1 MTMRDVTSDGRTP
14 EGSGS
19 VFPARRRVLR
29 LAGGGLALAV
39 LTAGAVGCDEDAV
52 DAVDVEEPGN
62 AGGDEPGGDGGKE
75 ADADGNG
82 NGNGNGQAPE
92 PLWTKPTSAETYG
105 DNDELVA
112 AGGVVIASGSP
123 LALDAATGRQKW
135 SLPGGAVPG
144 APLLLSEDT
153 LYLASSEYDGSVIG
167 YDPASGKE
175 TWRSRLGKE
184 YRQPRPIA
192 VDGEQVYV
200 IAEILED
207 DGSSKTNVIAA
218 LNSTT
223 GRVAW
228 KEQRDVGTEQNGI
241 HAAVR
246 GRHLVYTDFKKN
258 LTVRDTAGGGQV
270 WTHKTTKTNYGF
282 FTVHQDLVIVPQGNA
297 LQAFNLADGKEKWT
311 LEASDGAL
319 FREPAVLEDVL
330 YVADSA
336 RAMRAIDPRTGKQ
349 LWKSEALADAGLQ
362 VPRPYVKAG
371 DTLFGAT
378 DLDKQGGIIAMDAST
393 GAVRWTFND
402 KTGDYHAW
410 LVATDGKHVFA
421 LHGKKLHALPV

>member
-14 EGSGS
+14 EGPGSGS
-19 VFPARRRVLR
+19 PSRRRVLR
-29 LAGGGLALAV
+29 WAGGGLTLAA
-39 LTAGAVGCDEDAV
+39 LTAGAVGCDE

-75 ADADGNG
+75 VGADADGNG

-112 AGGVVIASGSP
+112 VGGVVIASGSP
-123 LALDAATGRQKW
+123 LAALDAATGEQKW

-144 APLLLSEDT
+144 APLLLGEDT

-167 YDPASGKE
+167 YHPASGKE

-246 GRHLVYTDFKKN
+246 GRHLVYTDFRKN

-282 FTVHQDLVIVPQGNA
+282 FTVHQDLVVVPQGNV
-297 LQAFNLADGKEKWT
+297 LQAFNLTDGKEKWT

-319 FREPAVLEDVL
+319 FREPAVLDDVL

-336 RAMRAIDPRTGKQ
+336 RVMRAVDPRTGKQ

-362 VPRPYVKAG
+362 VPRQYVKAG
-371 DTLFGAT
+371 DTLYGAT
-378 DLDKQGGIIAMDAST
+378 DLDKQGGIIAMDART

-410 LVATDGKHVFA
+410 LVATDGKRVFA

>member
-1 MTMRDVTSDGRTP
+1 MAGRDATSDDRTP
-14 EGSGS
+14 EVRGSS
-19 VFPARRRVLR
+19 SRRRVLR
-29 LAGGGLALAV
+29 LAGGGLALVA
-39 LTAGAVGCDEDAV
+39 LTAGTAGCDE
-52 DAVDVEEPGN
+52 DAVDVEEPGG
-62 AGGDEPGGDGGKE
+62 AGGDEPNGGGEGSGDGKK
-75 ADADGNG
+75 
-82 NGNGNGQAPE
+82 GQAPE
-92 PLWTKPTSAETYG
+92 PLWTESTSAETYG

-123 LALDAATGRQKW
+123 LAALDPSTGEQKW

-144 APLLLSEDT
+144 APLLLGGDT

-167 YDPASGKE
+167 YDPATGKE

-246 GRHLVYTDFKKN
+246 GRRLVYTDFKKN

-270 WTHKTTKTNYGF
+270 WTHRTTKTNYGS
-282 FTVHQDLVIVPQGNA
+282 FTVHRDLVIVPQGNV
-297 LQAFNLADGKEKWT
+297 LQAFNLADGKEKWS

-330 YVADSA
+330 YAADSA
-336 RAMRAIDPRTGKQ
+336 RVMRAVDPRTGKQ
-349 LWKSEALADAGLQ
+349 LWKSDALADAGLQ
-362 VPRPYVKAG
+362 VPRQYVKAG
-371 DTLFGAT
+371 DTLYGAT

-393 GAVRWTFND
+393 GKVRWTFND

-410 LVATDGKHVFA
+410 LVATDGKRVFA
-421 LHGKKLHALPV
+421 LHGKQLHALPA